1 MNYMELL
8 TRVSSFLIYNL
19 YAHLFY
25 IFVKIIRCTW
35 TPNEKYQII
44 YKAAQKHLSLD
55 NTPSEVPMNLFH
67 TR

>member
-1 MNYMELL
+1 MKLL

-19 YAHLFY
+19 YAHYLAF
-25 IFVKIIRCTW
+25 FVKIIRCTW

-55 NTPSEVPMNLFH
+55 NTPNEMPINLFH
-67 TR
+67 TQ

>member
-1 MNYMELL
+1 MELL

-25 IFVKIIRCTW
+25 ISVKIIRCTW

-44 YKAAQKHLSLD
+44 YKAAQKHLRLN
-55 NTPSEVPMNLFH
+55 NTPSEMSMNLFG
-67 TR
+67 TQ

>member
-1 MNYMELL
+1 MELL

-25 IFVKIIRCTW
+25 ISEKIITCICI
-35 TPNEKYQII
+35 PNEKYQII
-44 YKAAQKHLSLD
+44 YKAAQKHLGLH
-55 NTPSEVPMNLFH
+55 NTPSEMPVNLFD